1 MGHVVEPVEGMEDPS
16 RPATSRRLAK
26 VSAPIGPHERLTC
39 RARRWDCSSGAFVAS
54 AAHTHASHWD
64 ELCITDASRM
74 WRTSIIRGSNHR
86 CLRGGHGRGTVRS
99 AAGHQRT
106 HTHTHTG
113 GGTTRVRRAARLSLS
128 LGIPFPVRIREKLR
142 DPSLRSS
149 TRHFFLPWTWFLSN
163 SIRGMMRSSSKPKQD
178 KSHDECQVILQQN
191 IPPTSFRG
199 EASASHCVL
208 SGR

>member
-1 MGHVVEPVEGMEDPS
+1 MGLFEWGF
-16 RPATSRRLAK
+16 RRFQ
-26 VSAPIGPHERLTC
+26 C
-39 RARRWDCSSGAFVAS
+39 RRS
-54 AAHTHASHWD
+54 THASHWD